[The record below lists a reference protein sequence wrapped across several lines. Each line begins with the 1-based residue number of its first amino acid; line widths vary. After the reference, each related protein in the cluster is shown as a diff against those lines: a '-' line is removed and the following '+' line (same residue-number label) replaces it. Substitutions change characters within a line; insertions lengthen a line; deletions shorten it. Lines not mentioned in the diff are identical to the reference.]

1 MTRIAAEFSDSR
13 SNRDAVD
20 VGIARAGAAA
30 AAKRRE
36 LGITQRSLARDG
48 VINAGALIAFEKGRS
63 WPRRQTRIRLEQ
75 VLGWPPGTI
84 SGIRSGGPAPLLR
97 ADPLRPA
104 SQRLGSSWTD
114 IIEQPVEDHTLAL
127 LVGAISTAVTTANGG
142 IAALPRPDHAE
153 FSTRA
158 IGILVGLREL
168 ESSTASAERFVL
180 VFFRNRWKH
189 VVLLECDDLHDM
201 SSRCR

>member
-84 SGIRSGGPAPLLR
+84 SGIRSGGPAPLCC

-104 SQRLGSSWTD
+104 SPRLGSSRTD
-114 IIEQPVEDHTLAL
+114 IIEQPVEEHTLAL
-127 LVGAISTAVTTANGG
+127 LVGVISTAVTTASGG
-142 IAALPRPDHAE
+142 IAALPVRTMPCSAHARSAFSSGSGNWNHRPPAPSAS
-153 FSTRA
+153 FWC
-158 IGILVGLREL
+158 
-168 ESSTASAERFVL
+168 SSEIAGSL
-180 VFFRNRWKH
+180 
-189 VVLLECDDLHDM
+189 
-201 SSRCR
+201 